1 MIKFLLAL
9 FGLCCGVSLFAAP
22 VATGG
27 TTPRGWYDD
36 FAAAK
41 RASVKTGRPILAL
54 FTGSDWCPYCVRLK
68 QNALDKPDFKEFAE
82 KNLVLFYADFPD
94 RVQLPAELSAR
105 NNALAKQFGVRG
117 FPTTVILSPDG
128 KVLGRIGGY
137 VTNYLQR
144 IKRLIK

>member
-1 MIKFLLAL
+1 M
-9 FGLCCGVSLFAAP
+9 
-22 VATGG
+22 
-27 TTPRGWYDD
+27 
-36 FAAAK
+36 
-41 RASVKTGRPILAL
+41 
-54 FTGSDWCPYCVRLK
+54 
-68 QNALDKPDFKEFAE
+68 
-82 KNLVLFYADFPD
+82 LFYADFPD